1 MKLAFV
7 HLLVNLTLCLAVP
20 EFSLAPSCGTNDGDF
35 RRRDGIIGQIID
47 AIGLASNAHKIL
59 TDHIDDKYVL
69 DMTQTMLGNSDFQA
83 KLDKVKESFRGI
95 SEISDT
101 PSQFMPLDEGWAA
114 RRSNLDV
121 AFWCDGSRFPQAKTS
136 TAYHKGWGRWIAM
149 NVQGR
154 LAQCYATDYQLGSG
168 VSSVKAMT
176 TPSHVVD
183 WTSFVSDRENGAK
196 VKKTDPQYR
205 MMRRDSN
212 DVDLYKWF
220 VETADQQGWPKIDKA
235 RVDKASTTEF
245 REGLTHPT
253 VPIDGEDSGKYR
265 TARGQKLP

>member
-7 HLLVNLTLCLAVP
+7 HLLVNLTLCLA
-20 EFSLAPSCGTNDGDF
+20 
-35 RRRDGIIGQIID
+35 
-47 AIGLASNAHKIL
+47 
-59 TDHIDDKYVL
+59 
-69 DMTQTMLGNSDFQA
+69 TMLGNSDFQA

-121 AFWCDGSRFPQAKTS
+121 VSTS
-136 TAYHKGWGRWIAM
+136 QSPFMPYKLILHLCHMSK
-149 NVQGR
+149 
-154 LAQCYATDYQLGSG
+154 
-168 VSSVKAMT
+168 
-176 TPSHVVD
+176 
-183 WTSFVSDRENGAK
+183 
-196 VKKTDPQYR
+196 

>member
-1 MKLAFV
+1 MTVIFV
-7 HLLVNLTLCLAVP
+7 V
-20 EFSLAPSCGTNDGDF
+20 E
-35 RRRDGIIGQIID
+35 
-47 AIGLASNAHKIL
+47 
-59 TDHIDDKYVL
+59 
-69 DMTQTMLGNSDFQA
+69 MTMLGNSDFQA

-183 WTSFVSDRENGAK
+183 WTSF
-196 VKKTDPQYR
+196 
-205 MMRRDSN
+205 
-212 DVDLYKWF
+212 WF